1 MSSSEEKLRNLLS
14 RDEQRRDEQRRD
26 EQRRDVPG
34 PSTSSGTFLR
44 RPTGVGARPE
54 HVPDSLTPA
63 MRQLLNINARVT
75 PQITEKPSSTRKIPE
90 GSQGTQEVGLRL
102 KFPDPLKVSS
112 QAQHSDTNSG
122 GQAPSELPSSG
133 QSESSSESDHSR
145 DTGQP
150 PGTGGQSSSEL
161 PSSRQS
167 ESSSESDHSRDT
179 GQPQETGRG
188 EEYDRSK
195 ERPET
200 ALSAHETVLHD
211 SAERISESLLASFTK
226 TNEGI
231 AEINSKFQEAHA
243 GHLAK
248 SKEEILRTAT
258 VALDRAPKGQT
269 TKALLLGVGNGLDI
283 PLQELAE
290 KFDHLTVVELDGKS
304 TEKAIKQ
311 LSPDLQK
318 KFRLVVADVT
328 GIIGEYCEK
337 IDGISDNSRYALSF
351 FHKAEQMTKNAIE
364 EPIGRAPDVGNDYAF
379 VSSHLLLSQLGYLP
393 RQYAGNIVRNKFT
406 YSEGVDSGFLKS
418 YSDLTTHLHK
428 EHIRY
433 LAKSVAPRGT
443 VHFADTYVGISQTS
457 STEPERRSFLVVP
470 EVIDAVLKEN
480 FTPVKEETGWRFN
493 HTPGERQFLIKSHAL
508 ELKPGDAEA

>member
-133 QSESSSESDHSR
+133 
-145 DTGQP
+145 
-150 PGTGGQSSSEL
+150 
-161 PSSRQS
+161 QS